1 MISILKK
8 EFNAFFSSAVGY
20 LVIGFFLIANGLFLW
35 VLKTDYNILNA
46 GFADLNAFF
55 DLTPWVFIFIIPAIT
70 MRSFVDEYNNGTIE
84 ILKTKPI
91 TNVQIVLGKF
101 LGSGIIV
108 VMTLLPTLIYA
119 ISIYILSYP
128 AGNIDIGSIVGS
140 YLGLIFLG
148 FVFASIGIFASSIS
162 KSQVV
167 AFLIGVS
174 LCFILYN
181 GVGLVLETAGSS
193 NSDLESLDIS
203 NHYKN
208 IAKGILD
215 SRDVI
220 YFLSISILFLGLT
233 KIVIGRIVKHIAVLI
248 IALQL
253 INWVS
258 DYLFVRID
266 LTADKRYTLSAA
278 TETVLDEISDAIYM
292 TIYLEGEFPL
302 EFKKLQD
309 ETIQFLE
316 ELQSVNDNINF
327 EFENPNNKREA
338 LIKKGMIPS
347 QLTVEEDGKLSEAII
362 FPYAEIQ
369 YKDKSTIVSLL
380 PSTVTVSQE
389 SQLQLAIENLPYN
402 FTDALAKVSASKP
415 KSIAYITGNGELTDL
430 YVYSFLSEL
439 TNKYQLAK
447 FTLDSVANHPIQASQ
462 DLHQF
467 DAIIIAKPTQ
477 KFSESEKLVLD
488 QFVMKGGKSLWMID
502 NVQAEQDSLFTNS
515 RILAYPR
522 DLNLTD
528 QLFAYG
534 VRINPNII
542 KDFYAANLKLV
553 TGTSGNQNQYKNLKW
568 VYHPL
573 VSGNPYHPITK
584 KLNQIRLQFPNQ
596 IDTLKNDISK
606 TPLLISS
613 PYSQKVGTPSIIE
626 LQSIAK
632 EETQDDFK
640 GGSQLIG
647 VLLEGNFKS
656 NYRNRTLPFPFS
668 NFKGTSEATKMV
680 IIADGDI
687 GKNQMA
693 RNRPLDLNR
702 DKWTNQ
708 QFGNKEFL
716 VNTMDYL
723 LDDIGLLELRNKTIQ
738 LRFLNKQ
745 KAYEERSFWQIINI
759 VIPLLM
765 LGIFGLLFQFL
776 YKKAYR

>member
-1 MISILKK
+1 MK
-8 EFNAFFSSAVGY
+8 G
-20 LVIGFFLIANGLFLW
+20 
-35 VLKTDYNILNA
+35 
-46 GFADLNAFF
+46 
-55 DLTPWVFIFIIPAIT
+55 
-70 MRSFVDEYNNGTIE
+70 R
-84 ILKTKPI
+84 
-91 TNVQIVLGKF
+91 
-101 LGSGIIV
+101 
-108 VMTLLPTLIYA
+108 
-119 ISIYILSYP
+119 
-128 AGNIDIGSIVGS
+128 
-140 YLGLIFLG
+140 
-148 FVFASIGIFASSIS
+148 
-162 KSQVV
+162 
-167 AFLIGVS
+167 
-174 LCFILYN
+174 
-181 GVGLVLETAGSS
+181 
-193 NSDLESLDIS
+193 
-203 NHYKN
+203 
-208 IAKGILD
+208 IAK
-215 SRDVI
+215 
-220 YFLSISILFLGLT
+220 
-233 KIVIGRIVKHIAVLI
+233 HITILI

-258 DYLFVRID
+258 DYLYVRID

-278 TETVLDEISDAIYM
+278 TETVLDEISDGIYI
-292 TIYLEGEFPL
+292 TVYLEGEFPL

-309 ETIQFLE
+309 ETVQFLE
-316 ELQSVNDNINF
+316 ELQSENDNINF
-327 EFENPNNKREA
+327 EFENPNNQREA

-347 QLTVEEDGKLSEAII
+347 QLTVEEGGKLSEAII

-369 YKDKSTIVSLL
+369 YKDRSTIVSLL

-402 FTDALAKVSASKP
+402 FTDALAKVSATKP
-415 KSIAYITGNGELTDL
+415 KSIAYITGNGELPDL

-439 TNKYQLAK
+439 TSKYQLAK
-447 FTLDSVANHPIQASQ
+447 FTLDSVTNNPNRTSQ
-462 DLHQF
+462 DLNQF

-488 QFVMKGGKSLWMID
+488 QFIMKGGKSLWMID
-502 NVQAEQDSLFTNS
+502 NVQADQDSLFTNS

-528 QLFAYG
+528 QLFSYG
-534 VRINPNII
+534 VRINPNLI

-553 TGTSGNQNQYKNLKW
+553 TGSSGNQNQYKNLKW

-573 VSGNPYHPITK
+573 VSGNPYHPITT

-596 IDTLKNDISK
+596 VDTLKNDISK

-613 PYSQKVGTPSIIE
+613 PYSQKAGTPSIIE

-632 EETQDDFK
+632 EETKNDFK
-640 GGSQLIG
+640 NGSQLLG
-647 VLLEGNFKS
+647 VLLEGSFKS
-656 NYRNRTLPFPFS
+656 NYQNRTLPFQYS
-668 NFKGTSEATKMV
+668 NFEGKSKATKMV

-687 GKNQMA
+687 GKNQIA

-723 LDDIGLLELRNKTIQ
+723 LDDIGLLDLRNKTIQ

-745 KAYEERSFWQIINI
+745 KAFEERGFWQIINI
-759 VIPLLM
+759 AVPLLI

-776 YKKAYR
+776 YKKSYR